1 MRTGIVIDSACDLPQ
16 SFLDAHHIHLLPIL
30 LCRGD
35 SRLPDQRDPEA
46 TLAFYRQYQADKTLD
61 ADTAPPSVAAIQA
74 RLLDELA
81 LQYDRVLVI
90 TITHTRS
97 PLFAH
102 ATEAAYGALKQSREP
117 AYHQRRVQAGL
128 TGPFFVTVIDSQALF
143 TGQGVLVHEAV
154 RLLEVEQYS
163 FGVLRKVIEQLSP
176 GVQGYL
182 VPDDLFYVRH
192 RASRKGEKSI
202 SLLRYHFGTLLL
214 DIKPIIHFHQGD
226 SQVIDKDRG
235 FDRTLIKLMDRTRA
249 AMAAGLATPLVNCS
263 YAGDLD
269 VIRHK
274 RAFVELEDDA
284 RQRGIT
290 VLLSMMSVTGALNV
304 GPGAFAL
311 SYIDG
316 PPLALPTATEAS
328 EEPPGSGY
336 TDAADWVI

>member
-30 LCRGD
+30 LCRGET
-35 SRLPDQRDPEA
+35 RLPDQRDPEA

-61 ADTAPPSVAAIQA
+61 ADTAPPTVADIQA

-90 TITHTRS
+90 TITQTRS

-102 ATEAAYGALKQSREP
+102 ATEAAYAVLKQSREP
-117 AYHQRRVQAGL
+117 ACHQRRVQAGL
-128 TGPFFVTVIDSQALF
+128 TGPLFVTVIDSQALF
-143 TGQGVLVHEAV
+143 TGQGVLVHEAI
-154 RLLEVEQYS
+154 RLLEAEQLS
-163 FGVLRKVIEQLSP
+163 FSVLRKVIEQLSP
-176 GVQGYL
+176 RVQGYL

-192 RASRKGEKSI
+192 RSSRKGEKSI
-202 SLLRYHFGTLLL
+202 GLLSYHFGTLL
-214 DIKPIIHFHQGD
+214 DIKPIIHFHQGE

-235 FDRTLIKLMDRTRA
+235 FDRALIKLFNRTRE
-249 AMAAGLATPLVNCS
+249 AMTAGLATPLVNCS

-269 VIRHK
+269 TIRRK
-274 RAFVELEDDA
+274 AAFVELEEYA
-284 RQRGIT
+284 QRHGIT
-290 VLLSMMSVTGALNV
+290 VLLSMMSVTGSLNV

-316 PPLALPTATEAS
+316 PPLVLPTVNEAEEALS
-328 EEPPGSGY
+328 VSLHPEPP
-336 TDAADWVI
+336 DWAI

>member
-1 MRTGIVIDSACDLPQ
+1 M
-16 SFLDAHHIHLLPIL
+16 
-30 LCRGD
+30 CRGD
-35 SRLPDQRDPEA
+35 RRLPDQRDPEA

-61 ADTAPPSVAAIQA
+61 ADTAPPTVADIQA

-97 PLFAH
+97 PLFAY

-154 RLLEVEQYS
+154 RLLEEEQYS

-176 GVQGYL
+176 RVQGYL
-182 VPDDLFYVRH
+182 VPNDLFYVRH

-202 SLLRYHFGTLLL
+202 SLLRYHFGTLL

-235 FDRTLIKLMDRTRA
+235 FDRALIKLLNRTRE

-316 PPLALPTATEAS
+316 PPLALPLAS
-328 EEPPGSGY
+328 DAEEEPQGRCDPG
-336 TDAADWVI
+336 AADWVI